1 MLDNRSSAE
10 SEAHA
15 QLDQAV
21 LHLMLDSERQRP
33 WSEAEVARIISTPGH
48 VPASFKRLRVA
59 GLIHGWNDLATA
71 SHSAVYFYEIT
82 QATGAAAEHERS
94 SDSAVL
100 ESLLARGSD
109 GEGPLSEQDLW
120 DAFGA
125 KKQKQKLRITDA
137 LDRLDGAGLIE
148 RRGGRSIASEVAQ
161 NLDRIMTL

>member
-15 QLDQAV
+15 LLDQAV
-21 LHLMLDSERQRP
+21 LQLMLDSERQRP

-59 GLIHGWNDLATA
+59 GLIHRWNDLATA
-71 SHSAVYFYEIT
+71 SHPAVYFHEIT
-82 QATGAAAEHERS
+82 QSAGVAADHERS

-109 GEGPLSEQDLW
+109 GEGPLSEQDLL

-125 KKQKQKLRITDA
+125 RKQKQKLRITDA
-137 LDRLDGAGLIE
+137 LDRVDGAGLIE
-148 RRGGRSIASEVAQ
+148 RRGGRSIASEVAKS
-161 NLDRIMTL
+161 LDRIMTL